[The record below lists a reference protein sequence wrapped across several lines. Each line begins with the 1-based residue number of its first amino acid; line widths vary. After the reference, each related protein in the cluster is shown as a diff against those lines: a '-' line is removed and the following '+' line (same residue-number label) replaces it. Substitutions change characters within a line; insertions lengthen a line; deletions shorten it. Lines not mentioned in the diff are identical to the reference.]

1 MLNKISEVVLY
12 ILFFIIMTTPFFIIP
27 IMEFIK

>member
-12 ILFFIIMTTPFFIIP
+12 IFMFIILTTPFFLIP

>member
-12 ILFFIIMTTPFFIIP
+12 ISFFIIFTTPFFLIP